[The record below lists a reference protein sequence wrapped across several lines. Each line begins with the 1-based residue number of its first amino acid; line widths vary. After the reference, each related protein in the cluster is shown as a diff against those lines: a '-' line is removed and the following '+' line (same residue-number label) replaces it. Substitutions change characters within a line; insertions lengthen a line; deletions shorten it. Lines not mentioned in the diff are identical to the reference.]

1 MRHLCFLLFLGV
13 IWAGAAQSQP
23 VFWPDRSDNP
33 VAETESMKSK
43 NGFGGFLVATTDADW
58 ERKWSTPPE
67 TVPIFEGADVVPYG
81 RKVYILSFF
90 ANPSMDDSGK
100 AKVQCDIRVV
110 DPNGKVALALKDQTC
125 FSGRL
130 SGRATNVY
138 MSTQVVAF
146 SGDPGDPA
154 GTWSVEVNLL
164 DANRDTE
171 LPLRTRF
178 QLR

>member
-1 MRHLCFLLFLGV
+1 MRQLCFLLFLGV
-13 IWAGAAQSQP
+13 LWTGAAQSQP
-23 VFWPDRSDNP
+23 VFWHDRSGNL
-33 VAETESMKSK
+33 VAETESMKSQD
-43 NGFGGFLVATTDADW
+43 GFGGFLVATTDADW
-58 ERKWSTPPE
+58 EQKWNTPPE
-67 TVPIFEGADVVPYG
+67 TVPDFQRADVVPYG
-81 RKVYILSFF
+81 KKVYILSLF
-90 ANPSMDDSGK
+90 ANPSMDGSGK

-110 DPNGKVALALKDQTC
+110 DPNGKVTFALKDQAC

-130 SGRATNVY
+130 SGKATNVY

-154 GTWSVEVNLL
+154 GTWAVEVNLR
-164 DANRDTE
+164 DENRNTE